1 MVQAVTFSQE
11 IKDLQYNGKVNK
23 NSKLFSL
30 YPFLDQTGIIR
41 VGGRLSNSWL
51 ANDKKHPVVLP
62 PNHNFT
68 KLLIEQEHI
77 NLFHA
82 GTQATLSSLRCKY
95 WIINGK
101 NAVKQQLHKCVICF
115 KVKPRSYTP
124 LMGDLPE
131 SRVTPARPFLK
142 TGCDFAGPVMMK
154 DGRLR
159 TRSLVKAYI
168 CIFVCFVTHAV
179 HIELAGEL
187 TTECF
192 LNCLKR
198 FVSRRGLC
206 QKIYTDNGKN
216 FVGAERELKR
226 HYKVVQNDLSI
237 KNYLSERKIKWKFI
251 PPVSP
256 HFGGLWEAAVKS
268 AKYHLT
274 RVLREAYLNYEQLYT
289 VLSQIEAILNSRP
302 LTSLSSD
309 PRDLLPLTPS
319 HFLIGDLLMAV
330 PEPSIPETPFNR
342 LRLYQRMQQLVSHF
356 WKRWSEEYIT
366 SLQGRTKWQSDSPT
380 PIKVGSLVLLK
391 EPTLPQHW
399 RLGRVVELH
408 PGKDNILRVVS
419 VYTRNGI
426 VKRSVLKL
434 CCLPVE
440 T

>member
-1 MVQAVTFSQE
+1 
-11 IKDLQYNGKVNK
+11 
-23 NSKLFSL
+23 
-30 YPFLDQTGIIR
+30 
-41 VGGRLSNSWL
+41 
-51 ANDKKHPVVLP
+51 
-62 PNHNFT
+62 
-68 KLLIEQEHI
+68 
-77 NLFHA
+77 
-82 GTQATLSSLRCKY
+82 
-95 WIINGK
+95 
-101 NAVKQQLHKCVICF
+101 
-115 KVKPRSYTP
+115 
-124 LMGDLPE
+124 MGDLPE

-226 HYKVVQNDLSI
+226 HYKVLQNDLSI